1 MATDTAP
8 GGGYEPPSGGGMT
21 ATSAGGGYPVR
32 FDIEHPAQL
41 NRFLPLIKWLLVI
54 PQLIILYVLLLVVYV
69 IWIIAFL
76 AILFTKKFPQGLFEF
91 TLGVFRW
98 QNNVWA
104 YSFLMRD
111 EYPPFSW
118 DEGIYPVTFQ
128 VDYPEELNRWLPLI
142 KWLLLFPHFIILAVL
157 WIVASVVWFIS
168 IFIILFTAG
177 YPEGLFKFM
186 VGVLRWTNRVNCYY
200 YLMRDEY
207 PPFSLD

>member
-1 MATDTAP
+1 MATETAP

-21 ATSAGGGYPVR
+21 TTAGGGYPVR
-32 FDIEHPAQL
+32 FGIEHPEAL
-41 NRFLPLIKWLLVI
+41 NRFLPLIKWLLII
-54 PQLIILYVLLLVVYV
+54 PQALIVYVLLMVVYI
-69 IWIIAFL
+69 IWFIAFF
-76 AILFTKKFPQGLFEF
+76 AILFTKKFPRGLFDF
-91 TLGVFRW
+91 TVGVFRW
-98 QNNVWA
+98 QNNIFA

-118 DEGIYPVTFQ
+118 DEGIYPVTFE

-142 KWLLLFPHFIILAVL
+142 KWLLIIPHIIVLAVL
-157 WIVASVVWFIS
+157 FFVVGIVWFIS

-177 YPEGLFKFM
+177 YPEGLFKFV
-186 VGVLRWTNRVNCYY
+186 VGVLRWSNRVNVYY